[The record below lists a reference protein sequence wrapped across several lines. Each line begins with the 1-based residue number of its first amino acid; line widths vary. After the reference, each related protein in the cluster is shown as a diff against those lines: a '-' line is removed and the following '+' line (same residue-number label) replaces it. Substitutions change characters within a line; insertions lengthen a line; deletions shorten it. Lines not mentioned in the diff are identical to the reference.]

1 MRPSFYLN
9 AIDDVLNGNASDNSD
24 EDMRQ
29 SFAPP
34 VEEEQNT
41 DVKEL
46 PEVKS
51 LYQQLKGLK
60 IDVEEEESREIERLN
75 STKMSLAK
83 IKSLISEAETTSMDD
98 FVPTAF
104 TPKCEARKF
113 TFSDFNT

>member
-51 LYQQLKGLK
+51 LYQ
-60 IDVEEEESREIERLN
+60 
-75 STKMSLAK
+75 
-83 IKSLISEAETTSMDD
+83 
-98 FVPTAF
+98 
-104 TPKCEARKF
+104 
-113 TFSDFNT
+113 